1 MESETVIST
10 ILLFLLFFAGFGT
23 YHVFAMTIW
32 HQTIASQ
39 GFLTYSGNAEIMDI
53 TIINTS
59 ALRLTFNILKEGNYI
74 LQLTINQKNY
84 EEQVSWNIGIETLLF
99 NVTFPESPFEIAIKV
114 LET

>member
-10 ILLFLLFFAGFGT
+10 ILLFLLFLAGFAT

-39 GFLTYSGNAEIMDI
+39 AFLTYSGNAEITDI
-53 TIINTS
+53 NIINAS
-59 ALRLTFNILKEGNYI
+59 ALRITFNILKEGDYMI
-74 LQLTINQKNY
+74 QLTVNQNNY
-84 EEQVSWNIGIETLLF
+84 VKQKSWNIGIETLLF